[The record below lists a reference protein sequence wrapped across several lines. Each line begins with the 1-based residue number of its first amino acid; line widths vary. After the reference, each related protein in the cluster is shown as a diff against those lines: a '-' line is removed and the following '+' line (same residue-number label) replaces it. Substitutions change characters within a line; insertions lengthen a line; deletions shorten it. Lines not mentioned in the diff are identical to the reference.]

1 MADISMCE
9 GQGCPLKDT
18 CYRHTAPPTL
28 HWQAYFC
35 EPPYNKEE
43 KNCTSY
49 WDNAEYK
56 RKE

>member
-1 MADISMCE
+1 MPDISMCE

-18 CYRHTAPPTL
+18 CYRHTAAPSSYL
-28 HWQAYFC
+28 QAYFC
-35 EPPYNKEE
+35 DPPYDKEE
-43 KNCTSY
+43 KTCTFY